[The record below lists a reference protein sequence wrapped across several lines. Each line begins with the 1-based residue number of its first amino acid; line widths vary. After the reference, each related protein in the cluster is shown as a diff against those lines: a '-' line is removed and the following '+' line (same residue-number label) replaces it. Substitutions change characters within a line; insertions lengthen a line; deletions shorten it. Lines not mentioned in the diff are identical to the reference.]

1 MCLHTNS
8 RQDPTQTAGARRKA
22 FAEIRQRKIAALKE
36 IRRYVES
43 IPVTVRE
50 IAENPVV
57 NRRVY
62 LYELRDRDT
71 YRDIREIIERF
82 FGTGGENPPTR
93 WFMDA
98 QIEEVVTRATTQE
111 AERINQLAGA
121 VGVSDPYQM
130 ERILNSPE
138 FRERIRR
145 VRNRVFEEMA
155 GFTTDTANDLGRT
168 LADQMAQGKGIRTV
182 TSKLTER
189 FNIKES
195 RAQTIART
203 ELATAHRDTRSD
215 QTRDARDRLELRVM
229 VQIISS
235 LSPTTRPEHAALHLR
250 IVEIEEV
257 EGLYANTPG
266 GRINCTCTE
275 QSVIVAEDGTIVG
288 ERQLTERDK
297 REVES
302 LTRKS

>member
-22 FAEIRQRKIAALKE
+22 FAEIRQRKLAALKE
-36 IRRYVES
+36 IRDYVEAIPHQVS
-43 IPVTVRE
+43 EIPDGPVT
-50 IAENPVV
+50 
-57 NRRVY
+57 NRRIY
-62 LYELRDRDT
+62 RYELQDRDT

-98 QIEEVVTRATTQE
+98 QIAEVVTRATTQE

-121 VGVSDPYQM
+121 VGVSDPYQI
-130 ERILNSPE
+130 ERILMSPE
-138 FRERIRR
+138 FAERVRR
-145 VRNRVFEEMA
+145 VRNRVFEEMR
-155 GFTTDTANDLGRT
+155 GFTGDTANDLGRT

-182 TSKLTER
+182 TGALTER

-203 ELATAHRDTRSD
+203 ELATAHRDTRAS
-215 QTRDARDRLELRVM
+215 QSKDARDRLELRVM

-257 EGLYANTPG
+257 EALYADTPG
-266 GRINCTCTE
+266 QRINCTCSE
-275 QSVIVAEDGTIVG
+275 QSVMVTEDGQIVG
-288 ERQLTERDK
+288 ERKLTERDK
-297 REVES
+297 REVAR
-302 LTRKS
+302 LTNKG

>member
-22 FAEIRQRKIAALKE
+22 FSEIRKRKIAALKE
-36 IRRYVES
+36 IRDYVGAIPHRVSE
-43 IPVTVRE
+43 IPDGPVT
-50 IAENPVV
+50 
-57 NRRVY
+57 NRRIY
-62 LYELRDRDT
+62 RYELQDRDT

-82 FGTGGENPPTR
+82 FGTAGENPPTR

-111 AERINQLAGA
+111 AERINRLSGA
-121 VGVSDPYQM
+121 IGISDPYQM

-145 VRNRVFEEMA
+145 VRSRVFEELR

-182 TSKLTER
+182 TGKLTER

-195 RAQTIART
+195 RARTIART
-203 ELATAHRDTRSD
+203 ELATAHRDTRTD
-215 QTRDARDRLELRVM
+215 QTRDARDNLGLDARE
-229 VQIISS
+229 QWISA
-235 LSPTTRPEHAALHLR
+235 LAPTTRPSHADRHLKLYTP
-250 IVEIEEV
+250 EEV
-257 EGLYANTPG
+257 AEFYSEDGNA
-266 GRINCTCTE
+266 INCLCVTQT
-275 QSVIVAEDGTIVG
+275 VLVAEDGTIVG

-297 REVES
+297 VEIE
-302 LTRKS
+302 RIKKGA